1 MRALRCEIIGNSEG
15 QKIQSNLLPLISSR
29 RNPLVRRLK
38 ALASKEGR
46 DFYSLLLLEGS
57 HLLDEALR
65 TSFLP
70 SEIVATSSWLK
81 GHLELLQAIPK
92 KTPIHEVTTSV
103 LEAAL
108 TTKSPDG
115 VAALFPLN
123 ALPSPFE
130 DADFVLALDRL
141 QDPGNMG
148 NLFRTALAA
157 DIQVVWLGLG
167 ADPLSQ
173 KVLRASAGS
182 VLHLPYERFEGS
194 ENDSIQRFVEKLESA
209 AMRGYQIVGTFVP
222 ETSTSKEILPYWELD
237 WAKPTVLVLGN
248 EGSGLHPLV
257 EPCCTHSIT
266 LPHSRLVESL
276 NVASAAVP
284 LLFERR
290 RVKMSSDIH
299 KCQ

>member
-1 MRALRCEIIGNSEG
+1 
-15 QKIQSNLLPLISSR
+15 LISSR

-46 DFYSLLLLEGS
+46 DFYSLLLLEGT

-70 SEIVATSSWLK
+70 SEIVATSSWIK
-81 GHLELLQAIPK
+81 GHLELLQVIPK

-123 ALPSPFE
+123 ALPAPFK

-182 VLHLPYERFEGS
+182 VLHLPYERFEGP
-194 ENDSIQRFVEKLESA
+194 ENDSIQRFVEKLECA

-222 ETSTSKEILPYWELD
+222 KPSAYKAILPYWELD

-257 EPCCTHSIT
+257 KPCCTHSIT
-266 LPHSRLVESL
+266 LPHSPLVESL

-290 RVKMSSDIH
+290 RVKMSSEIH
-299 KCQ
+299 KCR

>member
-15 QKIQSNLLPLISSR
+15 QTIQSNQLPLISSR

-46 DFYSLLLLEGS
+46 DFYSLLLLEGT

-65 TSFLP
+65 TSFQP

-81 GHLELLQAIPK
+81 GNLELLQGIPK

-115 VAALFPLN
+115 VAALFPLH
-123 ALPSPFE
+123 ALPAPFK

-157 DIQVVWLGLG
+157 EIQVVWLGLG

-182 VLHLPYERFEGS
+182 VLHLPYERFEGL
-194 ENDSIQRFVEKLESA
+194 ENDSIQRFVEKLEYA

-222 ETSTSKEILPYWELD
+222 ETPNKEIFPYWELD

-257 EPCCTHSIT
+257 KPCCTHSIT
-266 LPHSRLVESL
+266 LPHSPLVKSL

-290 RVKMSSDIH
+290 RVKMSSEIH
-299 KCQ
+299 KCR